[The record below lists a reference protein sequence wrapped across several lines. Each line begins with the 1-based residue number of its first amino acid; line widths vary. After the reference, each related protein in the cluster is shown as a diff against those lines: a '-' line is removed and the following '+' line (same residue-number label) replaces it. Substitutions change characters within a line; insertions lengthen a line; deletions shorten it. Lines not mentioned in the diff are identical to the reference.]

1 MQLKGNKSRISSLT
15 GKHEYN
21 PDFDKLLRDADHG
34 KLNTQKITGFERPAY
49 YGTSQCIGR
58 NAKKYEC
65 LQCPYFICLDDDPKQ
80 KCRYPWNDPD
90 ESAKEVLEFLPCQK

>member
-1 MQLKGNKSRISSLT
+1 MKGNKSRISSLT

-34 KLNTQKITGFERPAY
+34 KLNTHKITGFERPAY